1 MHIRTCI
8 TKSVT
13 IITAS
18 ALILTACTSK
28 KQKAAENLSDALR
41 TDYTSNISFTL
52 DTSES
57 RNFGNATVTKKD
69 CITRIDIHSPEP
81 YSGLSVEYNVKGL
94 PDSIA
99 MHFSGMDVS
108 LPTDAVAKI
117 NPVTSLFAD
126 DFAQMLS
133 KLPSESIKEYE
144 TDGQKGICASLTYNG
159 ADISV
164 YFSADG
170 AVPYSLEY
178 SSDKLRAELV
188 FDTFKKELIES

>member
-1 MHIRTCI
+1 
-8 TKSVT
+8 
-13 IITAS
+13 
-18 ALILTACTSK
+18 
-28 KQKAAENLSDALR
+28 
-41 TDYTSNISFTL
+41 
-52 DTSES
+52 
-57 RNFGNATVTKKD
+57 
-69 CITRIDIHSPEP
+69 
-81 YSGLSVEYNVKGL
+81 
-94 PDSIA
+94 

-144 TDGQKGICASLTYNG
+144 TDDQKGICASLTYNG

-164 YFSADG
+164 YFSSDG